1 MGLDLEIRIWCA
13 TLHAAILA
21 QACNFGLTTM
31 ADIADLTYCPL
42 AWIGGGIPERGVA
55 TVSKVPAVRH
65 GHRLSWTTIRGLKNS
80 LECVSAAGSGANR
93 HTCQHGNSFMLWR
106 PRRATSDERIQAELA
121 KLKQSL
127 SAEGLRRS
135 LARAILG
142 SDH

>member
-1 MGLDLEIRIWCA
+1 
-13 TLHAAILA
+13 
-21 QACNFGLTTM
+21 
-31 ADIADLTYCPL
+31 
-42 AWIGGGIPERGVA
+42 
-55 TVSKVPAVRH
+55 
-65 GHRLSWTTIRGLKNS
+65 
-80 LECVSAAGSGANR
+80 
-93 HTCQHGNSFMLWR
+93 MLWR